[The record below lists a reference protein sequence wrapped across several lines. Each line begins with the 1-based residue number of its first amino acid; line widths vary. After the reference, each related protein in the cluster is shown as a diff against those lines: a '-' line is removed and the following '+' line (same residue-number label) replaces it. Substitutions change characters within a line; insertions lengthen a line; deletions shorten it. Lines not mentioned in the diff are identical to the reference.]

1 MGHGYGSVIS
11 DKLEREGFLKDS
23 TPADFCVKSKWEFES
38 IGGGPGKEEKE
49 AIESTAYAV
58 REAKPHGP
66 EQTAQCVP
74 SAPTA

>member
-49 AIESTAYAV
+49 AIESTA
-58 REAKPHGP
+58 
-66 EQTAQCVP
+66 
-74 SAPTA
+74 